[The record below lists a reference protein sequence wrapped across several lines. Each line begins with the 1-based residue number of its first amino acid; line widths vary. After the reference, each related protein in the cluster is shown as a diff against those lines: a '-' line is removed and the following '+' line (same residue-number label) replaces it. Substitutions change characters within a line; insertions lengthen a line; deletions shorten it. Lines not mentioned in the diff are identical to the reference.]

1 MRKFAT
7 LVIVTL
13 LILGA
18 CTKDEEI
25 EGDNKVNNNE
35 NNVNETINNE
45 ENHKSE
51 NDNGNNLVENEEP
64 EEEVSLEAQYKINE
78 VWSIVPI
85 DDRADEKVVLLTID
99 DAPDKYA
106 LEMAKTL
113 KELDAPAIFFVN
125 GHFLETEEEKETL
138 KEIHELGFV
147 IGNHTYGHKNLSE
160 ISEEEQREE
169 IVKVNDMVED
179 IIGERPVF
187 FRAPFGVY
195 SDYSRE
201 ILAEEN
207 MTYMNWSYGYDWE
220 AAYMTK
226 EAIADIM
233 VNTDLLNPGSNLL
246 MHDREWTKEAL
257 EDIVNGLRDKGYSFV
272 DPLLIETN

>member
-1 MRKFAT
+1 MRK
-7 LVIVTL
+7 LVLLLIATL
-13 LILGA
+13 LIMAA
-18 CTKDEEI
+18 CSKGEEV
-25 EGDNKVNNNE
+25 ENGNKVNNND
-35 NNVNETINNE
+35 NNVNEAINNE
-45 ENHKSE
+45 DNNNVD
-51 NDNGNNLVENEEP
+51 NDDQNNLVENEEP
-64 EEEVSLEAQYKINE
+64 EEEVILEAQYKINE
-78 VWSIVPI
+78 VWSVVPI
-85 DDRADEKVVLLTID
+85 EDSADENVVLLTID

-125 GHFLETEEEKETL
+125 GHFLETEEEKEVL
-138 KEIHELGFV
+138 REIYELGFV

-169 IVKVNDMVED
+169 IIRVNDMVEE

-195 SDYSRE
+195 SDYARE
-201 ILAEEN
+201 VLAQEN
-207 MTYMNWSYGYDWE
+207 MTHMNWSYGYDWE
-220 AAYMTK
+220 AEYMTK

-233 VNTDLLNPGSNLL
+233 VNTEYLRAGSNLL
-246 MHDREWTKEAL
+246 MHDREWTNEAL
-257 EDIVNGLRDKGYSFV
+257 EDIVNGLRAKGYDFV